1 MVQAFLKRPLQAA
14 VLAVAAAAVTPS
26 AHALT
31 FSFTDV
37 GTTPMDAR
45 FLTAFQ
51 QAGNYWSSII
61 SDPITINMNI
71 AFDALPSGVLG
82 STQSTFTSFSYSSV
96 RTALVGDAKSL
107 IDTSAVGSLQAAPA
121 LSFMANQLNKSSYFD
136 NDGSANN
143 TTLGMTRANAK
154 ALGLL
159 GGNAAGIDATITFA
173 TGFVAD
179 FVTGRSGSV
188 PSDKLDF
195 DTVARHEIGHVL
207 GFTSGV
213 DDVDYCA
220 DATNPCN
227 LGPNG
232 FNDDWWLMPLDL
244 FRYSANGVLD
254 FRFAGS
260 PYFSI
265 DGGANSI
272 EVFSTGEFSGDGWQ
286 ASHFGPGTTNL
297 MRAFVNYGEFYDAT
311 GNDLTALDAIGWDLV
326 TAVPEPSTYMLM
338 LLGVAGLAGWARRR
352 QG

>member
-14 VLAVAAAAVTPS
+14 VLAVAAAAATPS

-31 FSFTDV
+31 FVFTDI
-37 GTTPMDAR
+37 GATPMEAR
-45 FLTAFQ
+45 FLNAFQ
-51 QAGNYWSSII
+51 QAGDYWSSII
-61 SDPITINMNI
+61 ADPITINLNI
-71 AFDALPSGVLG
+71 AFNDLPSGVLG
-82 STQSTFTSFSYSSV
+82 SAQSTFSSYSYSSV
-96 RTALVGDAKSL
+96 RTALVSDSKSV
-107 IDTSAVGSLQAAPA
+107 IDTSAVASLQAAPA
-121 LSFMANQLNKSSYFD
+121 LSFWANRPNLTSVFD
-136 NDGSANN
+136 NDASVNN

-159 GGNAAGIDATITFA
+159 AGNAAGIDGTIAFA
-173 TGFVAD
+173 KGFAPD
-179 FVTGRSGSV
+179 FVTGRPGSL

-213 DDVDYCA
+213 DDVDICA
-220 DATNPCN
+220 DPTNPCS
-227 LGPNG
+227 LGADG
-232 FNDDWWLMPLDL
+232 FNADWWLMPLDL
-244 FRYSANGVLD
+244 FRYSASGVLD
-254 FRFAGS
+254 FRVGGD

-265 DGGANSI
+265 DGGASAI